1 MTEQKSRRFI
11 DLLGKK
17 YQREVLE
24 TLLDKTDYTFTVN
37 ELAKET
43 SGSYNSVS
51 NFLRQLERFNIVEFT
66 KKGNTNLVKYN
77 PASKYHEVIKSLL
90 RAENQPLKEQAE
102 KYAESLYSD
111 YNLSKQIKSIVLFG
125 SVARGSANQDSD
137 IDVLVLIE
145 DNQNKENITQ
155 ESRKRANKSNE
166 LDNEIVPVIEE
177 LSEFKEN
184 FKHDKRFEVNVMR
197 DGIVLAGEELNELF

>member
-1 MTEQKSRRFI
+1 MAEQKSQRFI

-24 TLLDKTDYTFTVN
+24 TVLDKPDYTFTVN
-37 ELAKET
+37 EIAKET

-51 NFLRQLERFNIVEFT
+51 NFLRQLERFNIVKFT
-66 KKGNTNLVKYN
+66 KKGNTNLVKYK
-77 PASKYHEVIKSLL
+77 PESKYHEVIKSLL
-90 RAENQPLKEQAE
+90 RVENQPLKEQAE

-111 YNLSKQIKSIVLFG
+111 HDLSKQIKSIVLFG
-125 SVARGSANQDSD
+125 SVARGSASQDSD
-137 IDVLVLIE
+137 IDVLVLVE
-145 DNQNKENITQ
+145 DDQNKENITQ
-155 ESRKRANKSNE
+155 KSRKRANKSNE

-184 FKHDKRFEVNVMR
+184 FKDDKRFEANVMR
-197 DGIVLAGEELNELF
+197 DGIVLAGEELDELF